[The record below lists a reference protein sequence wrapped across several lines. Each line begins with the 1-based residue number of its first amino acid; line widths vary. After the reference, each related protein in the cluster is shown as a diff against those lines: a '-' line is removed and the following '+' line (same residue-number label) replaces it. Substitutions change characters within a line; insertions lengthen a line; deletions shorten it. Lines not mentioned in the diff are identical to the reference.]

1 MPCEKLWLYSENDP
15 KTMNYYNAYQLCEDP
30 EAIYTAQQEL
40 IAAQLAAEAEAEA
53 AAEEEETTEEVTEE
67 EAEEE
72 TPEETTEEDENSTLI
87 GDE

>member
-15 KTMNYYNAYQLCEDP
+15 QTMNYYNAYQLCEDP

-53 AAEEEETTEEVTEE
+53 EAA
-67 EAEEE
+67 A
-72 TPEETTEEDENSTLI
+72 
-87 GDE
+87 